1 MHRKNF
7 LSTILASLI
16 LILPCHASGI
26 SKWWAEITSPKL
38 SIDFS
43 LRISEGHPIASEENY
58 FRWKDSSGDSAK
70 DSLDAIS
77 GASKSASTKR
87 FDSIMYA
94 NPGDTKNLFPKSL
107 RNLFLYAV
115 TSQDFMDKDDFLIE
129 SDQGKIKIQFRHRGS
144 AYKIVTDEK
153 GLLNFTQATEEKK
166 APENQDASKPD
177 SPEETDGTPND
188 DTTKDAT
195 TKDATSN
202 DVTPNS
208 AATENESSADAAKSE
223 NAENEIPAPK
233 DENPSAEGHFFVAK
247 SVAEQGETLEFN
259 LLDAYKSSEKS
270 GKINWTSLPY
280 EKESFGPAPG
290 DSTNKSNSF
299 YYKGKLS
306 VSYDGTTLRI
316 KGKVRK
322 LKVES

>member
-43 LRISEGHPIASEENY
+43 LRISEGHPAASEENY

-87 FDSIMYA
+87 FDSIMYT
-94 NPGDTKNLFPKSL
+94 NPGDKNNLFPQSL

-153 GLLNFTQATEEKK
+153 GLLNFTQATEEKN
-166 APENQDASKPD
+166 APENQDAPTSD
-177 SPEETDGTPND
+177 SPEETDGTP
-188 DTTKDAT
+188 KDA
-195 TKDATSN
+195 KSN

-208 AATENESSADAAKSE
+208 AATEMNPLPMQPNQKMPQMKSPHLRMKTHPRKDIFSLQNQSRNRERPWSSIFWTPT
-223 NAENEIPAPK
+223 NPPK
-233 DENPSAEGHFFVAK
+233 K
-247 SVAEQGETLEFN
+247 T
-259 LLDAYKSSEKS
+259 EK
-270 GKINWTSLPY
+270 
-280 EKESFGPAPG
+280 
-290 DSTNKSNSF
+290 
-299 YYKGKLS
+299 
-306 VSYDGTTLRI
+306 
-316 KGKVRK
+316 
-322 LKVES
+322 

>member
-38 SIDFS
+38 TLDFS
-43 LRISEGHPIASEENY
+43 LRISEGHPVASEENY

-70 DSLDAIS
+70 DSLDAIT

-94 NPGDTKNLFPKSL
+94 NPGDKNNLFPQSL

-129 SDQGKIKIQFRHRGS
+129 SDQGKITIQFRHRGS

-153 GLLNFTQATEEKK
+153 GLLNFTQTTEEKK
-166 APENQDASKPD
+166 AAENQDASKPD
-177 SPEETDGTPND
+177 SPKETDGTPND
-188 DTTKDAT
+188 DTS
-195 TKDATSN
+195 KDATSK

-223 NAENEIPAPK
+223 NAANEIPAPK

-259 LLDAYKSSEKS
+259 ILDAYKSSEKS
-270 GKINWTSLPY
+270 GKINWSSLPY
-280 EKESFGPAPG
+280 EKEIFGTTPG

-322 LKVES
+322 LKVEN

>member
-1 MHRKNF
+1 MIQKNF
-7 LSTILASLI
+7 LTTILASLI

-38 SIDFS
+38 TIDFS
-43 LRISEGHPIASEENY
+43 LRISEGHPAASEENY

-70 DSLDAIS
+70 DSLDAIT
-77 GASKSASTKR
+77 GASQSASTKR

-129 SDQGKIKIQFRHRGS
+129 SDQGKITIQFRHRES

-153 GLLNFTQATEEKK
+153 GLLIFTQA
-166 APENQDASKPD
+166 A
-177 SPEETDGTPND
+177 
-188 DTTKDAT
+188 
-195 TKDATSN
+195 
-202 DVTPNS
+202 
-208 AATENESSADAAKSE
+208 ENESSADEAPSE
-223 NAENEIPAPK
+223 NAANEIPAPI
-233 DENPSAEGHFFVAK
+233 DAPQSAEGHFFVAK
-247 SVAEQGETLEFN
+247 SVAEQGESLDFN
-259 LLDAYKSSEKS
+259 LLDAYKSPEKD
-270 GKINWTSLPY
+270 GKINWPSLPY
-280 EKESFGPAPG
+280 EKEILGPTESAG
-290 DSTNKSNSF
+290 KSSSF

-316 KGKVRK
+316 KGKLRK
-322 LKVES
+322 VKTER

>member
-43 LRISEGHPIASEENY
+43 LRISEGHPAASEENY

-87 FDSIMYA
+87 FDSIMYT
-94 NPGDTKNLFPKSL
+94 NPGDKNNLFPQSL

-153 GLLNFTQATEEKK
+153 GLLNFTQATEEKN
-166 APENQDASKPD
+166 APENQDAPTSD
-177 SPEETDGTPND
+177 SPEETDGTP
-188 DTTKDAT
+188 
-195 TKDATSN
+195 KDATSN

-223 NAENEIPAPK
+223 NAANEIPAPK
-233 DENPSAEGHFFVAK
+233 DENPSTEGHFFVAK

-259 LLDAYKSSEKS
+259 LLDAYKSPEKD
-270 GKINWTSLPY
+270 GKINWPSLPY
-280 EKESFGPAPG
+280 EKEIFGTTPG
-290 DSTNKSNSF
+290 ESTNKSTSF

-322 LKVES
+322 LKVEN

>member
-43 LRISEGHPIASEENY
+43 LRISEGHPAASEENY

-70 DSLDAIS
+70 DSLDAIT
-77 GASKSASTKR
+77 GASQSASTKR
-87 FDSIMYA
+87 FDSIMYT
-94 NPGDTKNLFPKSL
+94 NPGDKNNLFPQSL

-115 TSQDFMDKDDFLIE
+115 TSQSFMDKDDFLIE
-129 SDQGKIKIQFRHRGS
+129 SDQGKITIQFRHRGS

-153 GLLNFTQATEEKK
+153 GLLNFTQAAEEKK
-166 APENQDASKPD
+166 AAENQDATTSA
-177 SPEETDGTPND
+177 SPKETDGTS
-188 DTTKDAT
+188 
-195 TKDATSN
+195 KDATSN

-208 AATENESSADAAKSE
+208 AATENESSADTSKSE

-233 DENPSAEGHFFVAK
+233 DENPSTEGHFFVAK

-280 EKESFGPAPG
+280 EKEIFGTTPG
-290 DSTNKSNSF
+290 ESTNKSTSF

-322 LKVES
+322 LKVEN

>member
-7 LSTILASLI
+7 LSTILVSLI

-43 LRISEGHPIASEENY
+43 LRISEGHPVASEENY

-70 DSLDAIS
+70 DSLDAIT

-94 NPGDTKNLFPKSL
+94 NPGDKNNLFPQSL

-129 SDQGKIKIQFRHRGS
+129 SDQGKITIQFRHRGS

-153 GLLNFTQATEEKK
+153 GLLNFTQAAEEKK
-166 APENQDASKPD
+166 APENQDAPTSD
-177 SPEETDGTPND
+177 SPKETDGTPND
-188 DTTKDAT
+188 DTSKDAT
-195 TKDATSN
+195 SKDATSN

-223 NAENEIPAPK
+223 NAANEIPAPK

-247 SVAEQGETLEFN
+247 SVAEQGESLDFN
-259 LLDAYKSSEKS
+259 LLDAYKSPEKD
-270 GKINWTSLPY
+270 GKINWLSLPY
-280 EKESFGPAPG
+280 EKEIFGTTLG
-290 DSTNKSNSF
+290 ESTNKSTSF
-299 YYKGKLS
+299 YYKGKFS

-322 LKVES
+322 LKTES

>member
-43 LRISEGHPIASEENY
+43 LRISEGHPAASEENY

-70 DSLDAIS
+70 DSLDAIT
-77 GASKSASTKR
+77 GASVSASTKR

-94 NPGDTKNLFPKSL
+94 NPGDKNNLFPQSL

-129 SDQGKIKIQFRHRGS
+129 SDQGKITIQFRHRGS

-153 GLLNFTQATEEKK
+153 GLLIFTQATEEKK
-166 APENQDASKPD
+166 ATENQDASTSDFPK
-177 SPEETDGTPND
+177 ETDGTPND
-188 DTTKDAT
+188 DT

-223 NAENEIPAPK
+223 NAANEIPAPK

-259 LLDAYKSSEKS
+259 ILDAYKSSEKS

-280 EKESFGPAPG
+280 EKESFGPAHG
-290 DSTNKSNSF
+290 ESTNKSTSF

-322 LKVES
+322 LKTES